1 MSIGVPAQRVVSRSG
16 VNAAQAFFERHGCV
30 FQEVAQ
36 QNDFGK
42 DDAYLDIAREGV
54 ITHLCVALQ
63 IKSGESYRTEQGEYF
78 IPVERHADSWR
89 RSTVPV
95 FGLVYD
101 PSDQL
106 LRWVDITGY
115 LRAHPHQEGGSI
127 PVLANSIL
135 SQKSLHGEFGSAI
148 ATYGANNG
156 ATIALSLLPGGDSQ
170 TEAVFDAWALGRHDA
185 RYLLLLRRLILEV
198 QPHATRRAI
207 VALAHIGVHPDIF
220 WTKDN
225 WIGKEIKELVRPS
238 FRWTPEEIAHMIRT
252 IDNSEWGRGTLGQ
265 SFDVLMYEDP
275 NAVAKLRSS
284 VGLMLG
290 AGDFVAGVRAAMLAL
305 SHSRDARQELSLL
318 IEGQPTLMG
327 DEWFREI
334 AVTVREFGDF
344 SLY

>member
-1 MSIGVPAQRVVSRSG
+1 MVPGRARHGAPLELAGTSLSSRRVQLALSPCAVLYSRSHAFE
-16 VNAAQAFFERHGCV
+16 VQAAG
-30 FQEVAQ
+30 
-36 QNDFGK
+36 
-42 DDAYLDIAREGV
+42 
-54 ITHLCVALQ
+54 
-63 IKSGESYRTEQGEYF
+63 
-78 IPVERHADSWR
+78 
-89 RSTVPV
+89 
-95 FGLVYD
+95 
-101 PSDQL
+101 
-106 LRWVDITGY
+106 DITVAPT
-115 LRAHPHQEGGSI
+115 RTQTAHQEGGSI

-135 SQKSLHGEFGSAI
+135 SEKSLHGEFGSAV
-148 ATYGANNG
+148 ATYGASNG
-156 ATIALSLLPGGDSQ
+156 ATTALSLLSRGDSQ

-185 RYLLLLRRLILEV
+185 RYLLLLRRLILEL

-207 VALAHIGVHPDIF
+207 AALAHIGVHPDIF

-225 WIGKEIKELVRPS
+225 WIGKEIRELVRPS

-318 IEGQPTLMG
+318 IEGQPTLL
-327 DEWFREI
+327 DNEWFREI
-334 AVTVREFGDF
+334 AATVREFGDF